1 LQDPPE
7 IIPKMLAL
15 WREGYDVVYG
25 IRKRRKEW
33 WGKRCMYFLFYRIIR
48 SMTRSVNL
56 PPDSGDF
63 SLMSRRVVRALG
75 AMPERNRYVR
85 GLRSWVGYR
94 QIGLPY
100 EREARHK
107 GVTKYSFRKLFH
119 LAYDG
124 IFSFSYVPLRAIT
137 IIGFL
142 GALLSFVAVLVVV
155 YLRLFTN
162 LSIPGFAS
170 LASIVLFLGGV
181 QVMALGIVGEYI
193 RRIYDETKERPN
205 YIVSEEGGFTE
216 THGRKII

>member
-1 LQDPPE
+1 
-7 IIPKMLAL
+7 
-15 WREGYDVVYG
+15 
-25 IRKRRKEW
+25 
-33 WGKRCMYFLFYRIIR
+33 
-48 SMTRSVNL
+48 
-56 PPDSGDF
+56 
-63 SLMSRRVVRALG
+63 
-75 AMPERNRYVR
+75 
-85 GLRSWVGYR
+85 VGYR